1 MSAPPHPDPVPAS
14 DAYAGAVD
22 HYTSPSR
29 RDWVKR
35 SWEEPELVR
44 LLEAAVGHTHATALA
59 DTDADGSGRT
69 DATELAHTDATALAD
84 TDATATLD
92 VLDVGCGTGVALE
105 LLRATP
111 TIGAPGGPTVNY
123 LGVDLDADLLA
134 VAGSRF
140 GDARTRFARAD
151 IRDGLPDA
159 PHDLYLSTGV
169 PYSHLTRDEL
179 SDVVTEA
186 LAAAAHRPRPTVIV
200 IDVLGRYSL
209 EWTSRWD
216 RDRWEY
222 RMSFFTT
229 DRDVAST
236 PMSTYGGPELEALV
250 RSAAGTA
257 GCHLDRIA
265 LVDRSIVVGRHTATG
280 EYTPG
285 LRNYRQLVNDLVDV
299 ETLVD
304 LAELRL
310 GDLALPDA
318 PAPVRAFFERFAARW
333 DARLTAASTAAAG
346 VSEARVAAELQ
357 PALARDLQRLELESQ
372 PGLGIGHSLTATV
385 VTAPRG

>member
-1 MSAPPHPDPVPAS
+1 MSAPPHPEPGPDG

-35 SWEEPELVR
+35 TWEEPELVR
-44 LLEAAVGHTHATALA
+44 LLETAVGHAAATA
-59 DTDADGSGRT
+59 
-69 DATELAHTDATALAD
+69 H
-84 TDATATLD
+84 LD
-92 VLDVGCGTGVALE
+92 VLDVGCGAGVALE

-111 TIGAPGGPTVNY
+111 TISAPDGPAVSY

-134 VAGSRF
+134 VADSRF
-140 GDARTRFARAD
+140 GDARTRFTQAD
-151 IRDGLPDA
+151 IRDGLPGA

-169 PYSHLTRDEL
+169 PYSHLTRVEL
-179 SDVVTEA
+179 AAVVTEA
-186 LAAAAHRPRPTVIV
+186 LAAAALHPRPTVLV

-216 RDRWEY
+216 HARWDY
-222 RMSFFTT
+222 RMSFFAT
-229 DRDVAST
+229 DRDVTST
-236 PMSTYGGPELEALV
+236 PMSTYGGTELERLLRV
-250 RSAAGTA
+250 AADAA

-285 LRNYRQLVNDLVDV
+285 LRNYRQLVNDLVDP
-299 ETLVD
+299 ETAVD
-304 LAELRL
+304 LAALRL
-310 GDLALPDA
+310 GDVPLRAGPT
-318 PAPVRAFFERFAARW
+318 PVHAFFERFAARW
-333 DARLTAASTAAAG
+333 DARLTAASAAAAG
-346 VSEARVAAELQ
+346 VREARVAAVLQ
-357 PALARDLQRLELESQ
+357 PALAHELLQLELESQ
-372 PGLGIGHSLTATV
+372 PGLGVGHSLTATV